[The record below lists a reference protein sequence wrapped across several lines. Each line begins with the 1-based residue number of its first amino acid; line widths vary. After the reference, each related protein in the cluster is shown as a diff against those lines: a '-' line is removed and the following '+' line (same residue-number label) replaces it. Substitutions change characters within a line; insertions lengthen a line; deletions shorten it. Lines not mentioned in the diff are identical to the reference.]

1 MMSISEFPQVVI
13 VGRPN
18 VGKSTLFNRILG
30 RRQAIVGEQSGL
42 TRDRN
47 VADADWAGRQFEL
60 SDTGGVEWRSKDGLT
75 QAVEAKALGA
85 LEGAAVVM
93 FLVDGREGPVSIEHD
108 LANSLRRCGAR
119 VFLVVNKCDRLDRT
133 DEMAADFATLG
144 LDPVFAISAEHGFG
158 VADLLDAVAA
168 LLPEEATG
176 SGPARDFTRV
186 AVVGR
191 PNVGK
196 SSLANAMLGR
206 DRLVVSD
213 VSGTTRDAIDTTMT
227 FGERDYVLVD
237 TAGIRRGARQE
248 GFAEIVS
255 VSIARRRMARADVA
269 LLVIDATVGLTRQDR
284 TVADEAQTAGCGL
297 IVVAN
302 KWDLVEIER
311 GNQRTWHRE
320 LRERLGRMAFA
331 EVAYTS
337 ALAGDGVRA
346 LFSLIDRVA
355 ENRLRRVPTGELNAL
370 FKYLQTRGP
379 QGPPGSPELKYMTQ
393 ASVAPPTFVMFT
405 GKSRRELPVS
415 YKRFLE
421 KRLREQFGLDGA
433 PVRIHIRRRNRKD
446 R

>member
-1 MMSISEFPQVVI
+1 MSIEEFPQVVI

-30 RRQAIVGEQSGL
+30 RRQAIVGEESGL

-47 VADADWAGRQFEL
+47 VADTDWIGRRFEL
-60 SDTGGVEWRSKDGLT
+60 SDTGGVEWRSKDGLA

-85 LEGAAVVM
+85 LEGAAVVL
-93 FLVDGREGPVSIEHD
+93 FLVDGKDGPVSIERD
-108 LANSLRRCGAR
+108 LATELRRCGAR

-133 DEMAADFATLG
+133 DEVAADFATLG

-158 VADLLDAVAA
+158 VADLLDAVVA
-168 LLPEEATG
+168 LLPEEEI
-176 SGPARDFTRV
+176 SSSPSRDFTRV

-206 DRLVVSD
+206 DRLVVSEI
-213 VSGTTRDAIDTTMT
+213 SGTTRDAIDTTMT
-227 FGERDYVLVD
+227 FGGRDYVLVD

-248 GFAEIVS
+248 GFAEFVS
-255 VSIARRRMARADVA
+255 VTIARRRMARADVA

-297 IVVAN
+297 IIVVN

-311 GNQRTWHRE
+311 GNQRSWHKE
-320 LRERLGRMAFA
+320 LKERLGRMAFA

-337 ALAGDGVRA
+337 ALTGDGVKG

-355 ENRLRRVPTGELNAL
+355 ENRLRRAPTSELNAL
-370 FKYLQTRGP
+370 FKYLQQRGP
-379 QGPPGSPELKYMTQ
+379 QGPPGSPELKYLTQ
-393 ASVAPPTFVMFT
+393 ASVAPPTFVVFT
-405 GKSRRELPVS
+405 GKGRRELPVS

-421 KRLREQFGLDGA
+421 NRLREQFGLDGT
-433 PVRIHIRRRNRKD
+433 PVRIHIRRRGQKD

>member
-1 MMSISEFPQVVI
+1 MSAAAVPQVVI

-47 VADADWAGRQFEL
+47 VADTDWSGRQFEV
-60 SDTGGVEWRSKDGLT
+60 SDTGGVEWRSQDGLA

-85 LEGAAVVM
+85 LEGAAVV
-93 FLVDGREGPVSIEHD
+93 LYVVDGKEGPVSVEID
-108 LANSLRRCGAR
+108 LATELRRCGAR
-119 VFLVVNKCDRLDRT
+119 VFLVVNKCDRLDRR
-133 DEMAADFATLG
+133 DELAADFATLG
-144 LDPVFAISAEHGFG
+144 LDPVFPISAEHGFG
-158 VADLLDAVAA
+158 VADLLDAVVA
-168 LLPEEATG
+168 LFPDEEIAPG
-176 SGPARDFTRV
+176 PSGDFTRV

-196 SSLANAMLGR
+196 SSLANAMLGSE
-206 DRLVVSD
+206 RLVVSE
-213 VSGTTRDAIDTTMT
+213 VSGTTRDAIDTTIT
-227 FGERDYVLVD
+227 HAGRDYVLVD

-297 IVVAN
+297 IIVVN

-311 GNQRTWHRE
+311 GNQRSWQRE
-320 LRERLGRMAFA
+320 LKERLGRMAFA

-337 ALAGDGVRA
+337 ALNGDGVRGV
-346 LFSLIDRVA
+346 FSSIDRVA
-355 ENRLRRVPTGELNAL
+355 ENRLRRVPTGELNGL
-370 FKYLQTRGP
+370 FSYLQQRGP
-379 QGPPGSPELKYMTQ
+379 QGPPGSPELKYLTQ
-393 ASVAPPTFVMFT
+393 ASVAPPTFVIFT

-421 KRLREQFGLDGA
+421 NRLREQFGLDGT
-433 PVRIHIRRRNRKD
+433 PVRIHIRRRGRKD
-446 R
+446 S

>member
-1 MMSISEFPQVVI
+1 M
-13 VGRPN
+13 
-18 VGKSTLFNRILG
+18 
-30 RRQAIVGEQSGL
+30 
-42 TRDRN
+42 
-47 VADADWAGRQFEL
+47 
-60 SDTGGVEWRSKDGLT
+60 
-75 QAVEAKALGA
+75 
-85 LEGAAVVM
+85 
-93 FLVDGREGPVSIEHD
+93 
-108 LANSLRRCGAR
+108 
-119 VFLVVNKCDRLDRT
+119 
-133 DEMAADFATLG
+133 
-144 LDPVFAISAEHGFG
+144 FAIAAEHGYG
-158 VADLLDAVAA
+158 VADLLDAVVAQ
-168 LLPEEATG
+168 LPEEEI
-176 SGPARDFTRV
+176 GPGPSRDFTRV

-227 FGERDYVLVD
+227 FEGRDYVLVD

-284 TVADEAQTAGCGL
+284 TVADEAQTAGCAL
-297 IVVAN
+297 IIVVN

-311 GNQRTWHRE
+311 GNQRSWHKE
-320 LRERLGRMAFA
+320 LKERLGRMAFA
-331 EVAYTS
+331 GVAYTS
-337 ALAGDGVRA
+337 ALRGDGVKG

-370 FKYLQTRGP
+370 FKYLQERGP
-379 QGPPGSPELKYMTQ
+379 QGPPGSPELKYLTQ
-393 ASVAPPTFVMFT
+393 ASVAPPTFVVFT

-421 KRLREQFGLDGA
+421 NRLRDEFGLDGT
-433 PVRIHIRRRNRKD
+433 PVRIHIRRRGRKD
-446 R
+446 S